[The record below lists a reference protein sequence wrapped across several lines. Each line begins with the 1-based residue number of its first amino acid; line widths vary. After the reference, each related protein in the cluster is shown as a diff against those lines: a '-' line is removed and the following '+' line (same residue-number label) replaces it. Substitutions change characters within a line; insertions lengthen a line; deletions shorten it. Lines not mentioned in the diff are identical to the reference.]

1 MAVAPQPS
9 FPVTPKQQDMTTGF
23 ADLSIHTPTLVG
35 VSVSFML
42 SLAVIGVLFG
52 ATHRTYR
59 GYWWWLGS
67 MWLAPLGASLLM
79 LRSLWPL
86 AAMPGVLLMLAWP
99 LFIVQGLRQFY
110 VRDAQ
115 FASSTADV
123 SVGLACFAIWFVPWV
138 GQAGLDVRAATF
150 AASTLLLHLY
160 AALVILRFNTPSRG
174 KTLKM
179 LVVVV
184 ALLGAMPAVRLMW
197 VQWVADASLAT
208 HPLLSFGVA
217 LPLAIGMLCI
227 AFLCLVLTQERTV
240 NDLHETQRQ
249 LRVLADIDMLTQVP
263 NRRRIEELAERIVG
277 RMGSKPTVLMLFDI
291 DHFKRI
297 NDTHGH
303 ATGDDALRAVA
314 LCARETLRTRD
325 VLGRIG
331 GDEFMLL
338 LPGATVDH
346 ALQIAD
352 RITRRLDVQRRTT
365 KLPLSLSF
373 GVVQIEVG
381 ETIESARRRADQA
394 LYEAKRQGR
403 RRAVPA
409 ERHGRNTV
417 FGQSRALGLDPLQPV

>member
-1 MAVAPQPS
+1 M
-9 FPVTPKQQDMTTGF
+9 TPGP
-23 ADLSIHTPTLVG
+23 ADLSIHTPTVAG

-42 SLAVIGVLFG
+42 SLAVIGIIFG
-52 ATHRTYR
+52 TTHRTYR

-67 MWLAPLGASLLM
+67 MWLAPLGAGLLT
-79 LRSLWPL
+79 LREAWPL
-86 AAMPGVLLMLAWP
+86 AALPGVLLMLAWP
-99 LFIVQGLRQFY
+99 MFIVQGLRHFY

-115 FASSTADV
+115 FTSTAVDGMV
-123 SVGLACFAIWFVPWV
+123 YLACFVLCIVPWGSQMAPEVQAAAYAV
-138 GQAGLDVRAATF
+138 GVLV
-150 AASTLLLHLY
+150 LHLY
-160 AALVILRFNTPSRG
+160 TATVILRFNTPARSQ
-174 KTLKM
+174 TLTM

-184 ALLGAMPAVRLMW
+184 ALLGAMPVARLLW
-197 VQWVADASLAT
+197 VQLVTGASLAGS
-208 HPLLSFGVA
+208 PLLGYGVV

-277 RMGSKPTVLMLFDI
+277 KMGSKPTVLMLFDI

-314 LCARETLRTRD
+314 RCARETLRTRD

-338 LPGATVDH
+338 LPGASVDH

-352 RITRRLDVQRRTT
+352 RITRRLDAQRKTT
-365 KLPLSLSF
+365 RLPLSLSF

-409 ERHGRNTV
+409 ERHGHDTV
-417 FGQSRALGLDPLQPV
+417 FGQSRPLGLDALQQL